1 MVLAD
6 SVHRRM
12 MMGRSRVAMFALC
25 LAVLLAIPV
34 ACSRAEKEV
43 ASPSFEHHDLVL
55 KQVLVETP
63 PRERLVAK
71 SKEKI
76 AWKGKKPYPFQL
88 TMNEW
93 KEKHEAD
100 NIYSSEPDTF
110 WFSVEYPSI
119 SGMEDLALEEKINQL
134 IYDEIKSILDRQFQ
148 VSSESGSGL
157 ELERSCYITLM
168 TDEYLSIRFD
178 GHTSSRRYNR
188 LYEMITIDL
197 KSVRRLELTDFFKPN
212 TKPAELIMDYCK
224 KDLKRQYLE
233 HYNKPIGEQY
243 SMCIDWQVTPENCS
257 KVNLTQTGFF
267 LVFDELFS
275 KAEGRWTVL
284 VPYDV
289 FEDECKLT
297 AFWGAYGYNSR
308 E

>member
-1 MVLAD
+1 
-6 SVHRRM
+6 
-12 MMGRSRVAMFALC
+12 MGRSRVAMFALC
-25 LAVLLAIPV
+25 LAVLLAIPM
-34 ACSRAEKEV
+34 ACSKAEKEV

-55 KQVLVETP
+55 KQVLQEDP

-71 SKEKI
+71 SNEKI
-76 AWKGKKPYPFQL
+76 AWQGKKAYPYSL
-88 TMNEW
+88 TMREW
-93 KEKHEAD
+93 KEEWEYD
-100 NIYSSEPDTF
+100 SLYNTEPIPF
-110 WFSVEYPSI
+110 RFSVEYPVV
-119 SGMEDLALEEKINQL
+119 SGMKDIALEETINQL
-134 IYDEIKSILDRQFQ
+134 IFEEIKSVLDEQFHVSPDYGTGILLDR
-148 VSSESGSGL
+148 
-157 ELERSCYITLM
+157 SCHITLM
-168 TDEYLSIRFD
+168 TEEYLSIRFD
-178 GHTSSRRYNR
+178 GHTSSGRFNR

-197 KSVRRLELTDFFKPN
+197 KSGRRLEVKDFFKPN

-224 KDLKRQYLE
+224 KNLKRQHLE
-233 HYNKPIGEQY
+233 HYKKPIGEQY

-257 KVNLTQTGFF
+257 KANLTQTGFF

-297 AFWGAYGYNSR
+297 AFWGAYGYNSS